1 MIIKKKLQGEESA
14 VSYDISL
21 KDPVTRK
28 VANVPGHLMIGG
40 TYKADYHPET
50 GTFTPAMNTEAWLN
64 ITYNYSHYYYEC
76 YEEGIKKIYGMSGM
90 ESIPVLEDMIS
101 LLMNKYQ
108 TNGVWLKSKRT
119 KTIYYDEFGNE
130 IDYLEVIA
138 GRKISCRKENIE
150 YEVDEGDTG
159 YYWTPTAANA
169 IRPLYKLIALARMR
183 PDCIWDGD

>member
-1 MIIKKKLQGEESA
+1 M

-64 ITYNYSHYYYEC
+64 ITY
-76 YEEGIKKIYGMSGM
+76 
-90 ESIPVLEDMIS
+90 
-101 LLMNKYQ
+101 
-108 TNGVWLKSKRT
+108 
-119 KTIYYDEFGNE
+119 
-130 IDYLEVIA
+130 
-138 GRKISCRKENIE
+138 KISCRKENIE
-150 YEVDEGDTG
+150 YEVDEGDTEN
-159 YYWTPTAANA
+159 YWTPTAANA

-183 PDCIWDGD
+183 PDCIWDGG